1 LIADQRSY
9 FTQPLPVVSTNKA
22 AGTNAATAPGAS
34 ILPGFLPGSWAM
46 WTNTSLAKPGII
58 AELCIPE
65 EDEAARKLLS
75 QIVNDLK
82 RQRLFALA
90 DQLAEDQRRALADP
104 KVVIPDRE
112 FVLRLDYSDT
122 DFQKSSPAKRALTIP
137 SGRSSRRARQSSPI
151 PENAENFS
159 QSVK

>member
-1 LIADQRSY
+1 LIADQQSY
-9 FTQPLPVVSTNKA
+9 FTQPLPVISTNKA
-22 AGTNAATAPGAS
+22 ATNGVTAPGSS

-46 WTNTSLAKPGII
+46 WTNISLAKPGVI

-65 EDEAARKLLS
+65 EDEAARRLLG
-75 QIVNDLK
+75 QIVNELQH
-82 RQRLFALA
+82 QRLFAIA
-90 DQLAEDQRRALADP
+90 DRLAEDQRRALADP

-137 SGRSSRRARQSSPI
+137 SGRSSRRARQSSPT

-159 QSVK
+159 QSGR